1 MGQFCCGH
9 GGMHESNSK
18 RWFYDTLLPATAIVT
33 GYAST
38 NKTRFVGIKTEER
51 FFPGGC
57 VLCLRTY
64 FDAILTT
71 VLVCSTQNL
80 NGAAGSVGGQVRGD
94 TECRTYPVV
103 TEFGG
108 RVPESKAWSVDGC

>member
-1 MGQFCCGH
+1 M
-9 GGMHESNSK
+9 
-18 RWFYDTLLPATAIVT
+18 T

-38 NKTRFVGIKTEER
+38 NKTRFIGNKTEER
-51 FFPGGC
+51 FCGC
-57 VLCLRTY
+57 LLCLRTY

-71 VLVCSTQNL
+71 VLVSMVPKTL
-80 NGAAGSVGGQVRGD
+80 RGGAGNVGGQVRGD

-108 RVPESKAWSVDGC
+108 RVPDSKAWSVGGC